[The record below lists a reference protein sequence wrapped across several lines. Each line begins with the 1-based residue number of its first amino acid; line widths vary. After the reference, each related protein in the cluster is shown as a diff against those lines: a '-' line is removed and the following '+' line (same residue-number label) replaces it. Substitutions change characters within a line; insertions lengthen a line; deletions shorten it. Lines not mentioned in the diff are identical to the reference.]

1 MSESIKETFEFP
13 KWNYKESLFLEPFKC
28 EGCEETMYQL
38 FMKEHLY
45 DDPVKIT
52 VTGKDDPEDF
62 YGIAHLSVCDLY
74 DLYWNICE
82 KLDIE
87 HARDDLKEQFQKEEK
102 S

>member
-13 KWNYKESLFLEPFKC
+13 KWNYKESLFLEPRKC
-28 EGCEETMYQL
+28 EGCEETLYQL
-38 FMKEHLY
+38 FMKGY
-45 DDPVKIT
+45 Q
-52 VTGKDDPEDF
+52 PEPEEF
-62 YGIAHLSVCDLY
+62 ISVAELSVEDLY